1 MTHSFIQLYIF
12 ANLTHYV
19 GTPSIAEKVV
29 RMSEN
34 QISVRNAYSKVKRG
48 YNGKILTVNLTDKS
62 FVVTEPHEHYWRTFA
77 GGGLLAAERLLRET
91 PAGADPLGPDNALIF
106 ASSVMAGQPYVGLA
120 SLAVCAKSPLTHGM
134 GETHV
139 EGPFSASFKESGFDV
154 IVIKGKSA
162 RPVLL
167 EINQGKVAFV
177 DGDEYWGKNVDAA
190 VDALESKYGQGIS
203 TAVIGTAGENLVR
216 FASIVTNRSFQASR
230 MGMGAVMGSKNLKA
244 LVIAK
249 GERPPVADPAKA
261 QELTDLYASRIP
273 SNPLSDWQFQPPGFA
288 AWVHTHGLDAALCTK
303 NFRES
308 AFPGV
313 ENFTPEEF
321 MSRFKGNASCP
332 GCPNDCFKS
341 FTPES
346 MADKPGLSKASAMHQ
361 EIMASMGAN
370 IGNAD
375 LDFLFESN
383 ILCNTL
389 GMDPTSLGYVISM
402 AIECLENGVV
412 VPEIAPSLT
421 WGDTAGIRQLILDI
435 AARKGAGNLL
445 AEGVKV
451 TSEKLGP
458 KSTHY
463 AMHIKGLEMCVAEP
477 RTQTNLAL
485 GYATAPIG
493 PRYNICEHDWD
504 YDTELGWPHTMQGSN
519 TLVILE
525 RIPMDYL
532 GPKKVR
538 NYRALSQIWSATDAL
553 CLCIFAAPPTRSM
566 TLEEMGSMLS
576 AITGWESSSYEV
588 MEYGERRINLTKIY
602 NIREGITADQDT
614 LPERFFTDPITVGRW
629 SNYFIDKGKF
639 QEMIQTYY
647 AMMGWNEAG
656 IPRYSTLLS
665 SRLEWVVDEGHLPL
679 VIASS
684 APADDK

>member
-1 MTHSFIQLYIF
+1 
-12 ANLTHYV
+12 
-19 GTPSIAEKVV
+19 
-29 RMSEN
+29 MSES
-34 QISVRNAYSKVKRG
+34 QISIRNSYAPARSG
-48 YNGKILTVNLTDKS
+48 YNGTILTVDLSTLS
-62 FVVTEPHEHYWRTFA
+62 FEVSEPHEHYWRTFG

-91 PAGADPLGPDNALIF
+91 PVGADPLGPENALIF

-120 SLAVCAKSPLTHGM
+120 SLAVCAKSPLTFGM

-154 IVIKGKSA
+154 IVIKGRAAKPTLISIK
-162 RPVLL
+162 
-167 EINQGKVAFV
+167 E
-177 DGDEYWGKNVDAA
+177 GDVSFIDAAEHWGKNVEAT
-190 VDALESKYGQGIS
+190 VDALEKSFGAGIS

-244 LVIAK
+244 LVIAPGK
-249 GERPPVADPAKA
+249 RPAVADAKRA
-261 QELTDLYASRIP
+261 QELTDLYTSRIP
-273 SNPLSDWQFQPPGFA
+273 TNPLSDWQFQPPGFA

-332 GCPNDCFKS
+332 GCPNDCFKL

-346 MADKPGLSKASAMHQ
+346 LSSNPGLSKASAMHQ
-361 EIMASMGAN
+361 EITASMGAN

-389 GMDPTSLGYVISM
+389 GLDPTSLGYVISM
-402 AIECLENGVV
+402 AIECLENG
-412 VPEIAPSLT
+412 IQIQSLAPTLS

-435 AARKGAGNLL
+435 AARNGAGDLL
-445 AEGVKV
+445 AEGVKI

-458 KSTHY
+458 ESSHY

-493 PRYNICEHDWD
+493 PRFNICEHDWD

-538 NYRALSQIWSATDAL
+538 NFKALSDIWSATDTL
-553 CLCIFAAPPTRSM
+553 CVCIFAAPPTRSM
-566 TLEEMGSMLS
+566 TLEEMGSLLG

-588 MEYGERRINLTKIY
+588 MAYGQRRINLTKIY
-602 NIREGITADQDT
+602 NIREGLTADQDT
-614 LPERFFTDPITVGRW
+614 LPDRFFTDPITVGRW
-629 SNYFIDKGKF
+629 SNYYIDREKF

-647 AMMGWNEAG
+647 AMMGWDEAG
-656 IPRYSTLLS
+656 KPRYSTLLAN
-665 SRLEWVVDEGHLPL
+665 RLEFVVDEGYLEK
-679 VIASS
+679 I
-684 APADDK
+684 K

>member
-1 MTHSFIQLYIF
+1 
-12 ANLTHYV
+12 
-19 GTPSIAEKVV
+19 
-29 RMSEN
+29 MSDSK
-34 QISVRNAYSKVKRG
+34 ISVRNSYAKAKSG
-48 YNGKILTVNLTDKS
+48 YNGKILTVDLTKLS
-62 FVVTEPHEHYWRTFA
+62 FEVSEPHEHYWRTFG

-91 PAGADPLGPDNALIF
+91 PAGADPLGPENALIF

-120 SLAVCAKSPLTHGM
+120 SLAVCAKSPLTNGM

-139 EGPFSASFKESGFDV
+139 ERPFSASFKESGFDV
-154 IVIKGKSA
+154 IVIKGRAVKPTLISIKNGE
-162 RPVLL
+162 VS
-167 EINQGKVAFV
+167 FV
-177 DGDEYWGKNVDAA
+177 DAAEHWGKNVDLT
-190 VDALESKYGQGIS
+190 VDALEKSYGAGIS

-244 LVIAK
+244 LVIAPGK
-249 GERPPVADPAKA
+249 RPAVAHPKKA
-261 QELTDLYASRIP
+261 QELTDLYTSRIP
-273 SNPLSDWQFQPPGFA
+273 TNPLSDWQFQPPGFA

-321 MSRFKGNASCP
+321 MSRFEGDAPCP
-332 GCPNDCFKS
+332 GCPNDCFKL

-346 MADKPGLSKASAMHQ
+346 LSSNPGLSKASAMHQ
-361 EIMASMGAN
+361 EITASMGAN

-389 GMDPTSLGYVISM
+389 GLDPTSLGYVISM
-402 AIECLENGVV
+402 AIECLENGI
-412 VPEIAPSLT
+412 EIQSLNPALT
-421 WGDTAGIRQLILDI
+421 WGDTDGIRQLILDI
-435 AARKGAGNLL
+435 AARSGAGDLL
-445 AEGVKV
+445 AEGVKK

-458 KSTHY
+458 KSSHY

-493 PRYNICEHDWD
+493 PRFNICEHDWD

-538 NYRALSQIWSATDAL
+538 NFKALSEIWSATDAL
-553 CLCIFAAPPTRSM
+553 CVCIFAAPPTRSM
-566 TLEEMGSMLS
+566 TLEEMGSMLG

-588 MEYGERRINLTKIY
+588 MAYGQRRINLTKIY

-629 SNYFIDKGKF
+629 SNYFIDKAKF

-647 AMMGWNEAG
+647 AMMGWDESGN
-656 IPRYSTLLS
+656 PRYSTLLTN
-665 SRLEWVVDEGHLPL
+665 RLEWVVDEGYLEM
-679 VIASS
+679 I
-684 APADDK
+684 K

>member
-1 MTHSFIQLYIF
+1 
-12 ANLTHYV
+12 
-19 GTPSIAEKVV
+19 
-29 RMSEN
+29 MSEN

>member
-1 MTHSFIQLYIF
+1 MTES
-12 ANLTHYV
+12 
-19 GTPSIAEKVV
+19 
-29 RMSEN
+29 
-34 QISVRNAYSKVKRG
+34 QISIRNSYSKVKSG
-48 YNGKILTVNLTDKS
+48 YNGKILTVDLTNLRFEVS
-62 FVVTEPHEHYWRTFA
+62 EPHEHYWRTFG

-91 PAGADPLGPDNALIF
+91 PAGANPLGPDNALIF

-120 SLAVCAKSPLTHGM
+120 SLAVCAKSPLTNGM

-154 IVIKGKSA
+154 IVIKGRAAKPTLISIK
-162 RPVLL
+162 
-167 EINQGKVAFV
+167 E
-177 DGDEYWGKNVDAA
+177 GDVSFIDAAEHWGKTVDVT
-190 VDALESKYGQGIS
+190 VDALEKSFGAGIS

-244 LVIAK
+244 LVIAPGK
-249 GERPPVADPAKA
+249 RPAVADAKRA
-261 QELTDLYASRIP
+261 QELTDLYTSRIP
-273 SNPLSDWQFQPPGFA
+273 TNPLSDWQFQPPGFA

-332 GCPNDCFKS
+332 GCPNDCFKL

-346 MADKPGLSKASAMHQ
+346 LSSNPGLSKASAMHQ
-361 EIMASMGAN
+361 EITASMGAN

-389 GMDPTSLGYVISM
+389 GLDPTSLGYVISM
-402 AIECLENGVV
+402 AIECLENG
-412 VPEIAPSLT
+412 IQIQSLAPTLS

-435 AARKGAGNLL
+435 AARNGAGDLL
-445 AEGVKV
+445 AEGVKI

-458 KSTHY
+458 ESSHY

-493 PRYNICEHDWD
+493 PRFNICEHDWD

-538 NYRALSQIWSATDAL
+538 NFKALSDIWSATDTL
-553 CLCIFAAPPTRSM
+553 CVCIFAAPPTRSM
-566 TLEEMGSMLS
+566 TLEEMGSLLG

-588 MEYGERRINLTKIY
+588 MAYGQRRINLTKIY
-602 NIREGITADQDT
+602 NIREGLTADQDT
-614 LPERFFTDPITVGRW
+614 LPDRFFTDPITVGRW
-629 SNYFIDKGKF
+629 SNYYIDRDKF

-647 AMMGWNEAG
+647 AMMGWDEAG
-656 IPRYSTLLS
+656 KPRYSTLLAN
-665 SRLEWVVDEGHLPL
+665 RLEFVVDEGYLEK
-679 VIASS
+679 I
-684 APADDK
+684 K

>member
-1 MTHSFIQLYIF
+1 MSVSPTSK
-12 ANLTHYV
+12 HYKPPTV
-19 GTPSIAEKVV
+19 PK
-29 RMSEN
+29 
-34 QISVRNAYSKVKRG
+34 G
-48 YNGKILTVNLTDKS
+48 YNGKILTVNLTDRT
-62 FVVTEPHEHYWRTFA
+62 FEVTAPPELYWRTYG

-91 PAGADPLGPDNALIF
+91 PKGADPLGPDNALIF

-120 SLAVCAKSPLTHGM
+120 SLAVCAKSPLTNGM

-139 EGPFSASFKESGFDV
+139 EGPFSSSFKESGFDV
-154 IVIKGKSA
+154 IVIKGRSA
-162 RPVLL
+162 TPVTLK
-167 EINQGKVAFV
+167 INKGEVSFV
-177 DGDEYWGKNVDAA
+177 DASAYWGKTVDHA
-190 VDALESKYGQGIS
+190 VDQLEAEFGKEIS

-249 GERPPVADPAKA
+249 GEKPRVADPALA
-261 QELTDLYASRIP
+261 DELTRKYKERIA
-273 SNPLSDWQFQPPGFA
+273 SNPLSDWQYQPPGFA

-308 AFPGV
+308 AFAGV

-321 MSRFKGNASCP
+321 MKRFQGESPCP
-332 GCPNDCFKS
+332 GCPNNCFKL

-346 MADKPGLSKASAMHQ
+346 LASEAGLLKASAMHQ
-361 EIMASMGAN
+361 EITASMGAN

-402 AIECLENGVV
+402 AIECLENG
-412 VPEIAPSLT
+412 IAIDSIDASLT
-421 WGDTAGIRQLILDI
+421 WGDTAGLRTLIHEI
-435 AARKGAGNLL
+435 AARTGAGDLL
-445 AEGVKV
+445 AEGVKRA
-451 TSEKLGP
+451 SASLGP
-458 KSTHY
+458 ESAHF

-504 YDTELGWPHTMQGSN
+504 YDIELGWPHTMQGSN

-538 NYRALSQIWSATDAL
+538 NYKALSNIWSATDAL
-553 CLCIFAAPPTRSM
+553 CVCVFAAPPTRSM
-566 TLEEMGSMLS
+566 TVEEMGTLLG
-576 AITGWESSSYEV
+576 AITGWETSSYEV
-588 MEYGERRINLTKIY
+588 MAFGERRIHLTKVF
-602 NIREGITADQDT
+602 NVREGLTAAEDT

-629 SNYFIDKGKF
+629 ENYSIDKVKF

-647 AMMGWNEAG
+647 AMMGWDQSG
-656 IPRYSTLLS
+656 VPRYTTLIEKH
-665 SRLEWVVDEGHLPL
+665 LEWVADEGH
-679 VIASS
+679 IAK
-684 APADDK
+684 AK

>member
-1 MTHSFIQLYIF
+1 
-12 ANLTHYV
+12 
-19 GTPSIAEKVV
+19 
-29 RMSEN
+29 MSEN

-48 YNGKILTVNLTDKS
+48 YNGKILTVDLTDKS
-62 FVVTEPHEHYWRTFA
+62 FVVTEPHEHYWRTFG

-139 EGPFSASFKESGFDV
+139 EGSFSASFKESGFDV
-154 IVIKGKSA
+154 IVIKGKSV

-167 EINQGKVAFV
+167 EINQGKVTFV
-177 DGDEYWGKNVDAA
+177 DGDEYWGKNVDAV
-190 VDALESKYGQGIS
+190 VDALESKYGQAIS

-249 GERPPVADPAKA
+249 GERPPVADSVKA

-361 EIMASMGAN
+361 EITASMGAN

-402 AIECLENGVV
+402 AIECLENGIV

-421 WGDTAGIRQLILDI
+421 WGDTAGIRKLILDI
-435 AARKGAGNLL
+435 AARNGAGNLL
-445 AEGVKV
+445 AEGVKA

-538 NYRALSQIWSATDAL
+538 NYKALSQIWSATDAL

-566 TLEEMGSMLS
+566 TLEEMGSMLG

-629 SNYFIDKGKF
+629 SNYSIDKGKF

-679 VIASS
+679 V
-684 APADDK
+684 K

>member
-1 MTHSFIQLYIF
+1 
-12 ANLTHYV
+12 
-19 GTPSIAEKVV
+19 
-29 RMSEN
+29 MSEN
-34 QISVRNAYSKVKRG
+34 KISIRNSYAKGKSG
-48 YNGKILTVNLTDKS
+48 YNGKILTVNLTNLTHEVS
-62 FVVTEPHEHYWRTFA
+62 EPHEHYWRTFG

-91 PAGADPLGPDNALIF
+91 PAGADALGPDNALIF
-106 ASSVMAGQPYVGLA
+106 ASSVMTGQPYVGLA
-120 SLAVCAKSPLTHGM
+120 SLAVCAKSPLTNGM

-154 IVIKGKSA
+154 IVIKGCAVNPTLISIK
-162 RPVLL
+162 
-167 EINQGKVAFV
+167 QGEVTFV
-177 DGDEYWGKNVDAA
+177 DATEYWGKNVDKT
-190 VDALESKYGQGIS
+190 VDALEKKFGEGIS
-203 TAVIGTAGENLVR
+203 TAVIGTAGEKLVR

-244 LVIAK
+244 IVIAPGIK
-249 GERPPVADPAKA
+249 PAVADSKRA
-261 QELTDLYASRIP
+261 QELTDLYKQRIA
-273 SNPLSDWQFQPPGFA
+273 SNPLSDWQYRPPGFA

-332 GCPNDCFKS
+332 GCPNDCFKL

-346 MADKPGLSKASAMHQ
+346 LSHDAGLSKASAMHQ
-361 EIMASMGAN
+361 EITASMGAN

-402 AIECLENGVV
+402 AIECLENR
-412 VPEIAPSLT
+412 IQIDSLSPTIT
-421 WGDTAGIRQLILDI
+421 WGDTPGIRQLILDI
-435 AARKGAGNLL
+435 AARSGAGDLL
-445 AEGVKV
+445 AEGVKRV
-451 TSEKLGP
+451 SEKLGP
-458 KSTHY
+458 QSSHY
-463 AMHIKGLEMCVAEP
+463 AMHVKGLEMCVAEP

-504 YDTELGWPHTMQGSN
+504 YDIELGWPHTMQGSN

-538 NYRALSQIWSATDAL
+538 NYKALSEIWSATDAL
-553 CLCIFAAPPTRSM
+553 CVCIFAAPPTRSM
-566 TLEEMGSMLS
+566 TLEEMGVLLG
-576 AITGWESSSYEV
+576 AITGWETSSYEV
-588 MEYGERRINLTKIY
+588 MAYGQRRINLTKIY
-602 NIREGITADQDT
+602 NIREGLTADQDT

-629 SNYFIDKGKF
+629 NDHFIDKAKF

-647 AMMGWNEAG
+647 AMMGWNEEG
-656 IPRYSTLLS
+656 VPRYSTLLAN
-665 SRLEWVVDEGHLPL
+665 RLEWVGEENHLAL
-679 VIASS
+679 V
-684 APADDK
+684 K

>member
-1 MTHSFIQLYIF
+1 
-12 ANLTHYV
+12 V

>member
-1 MTHSFIQLYIF
+1 MTES
-12 ANLTHYV
+12 
-19 GTPSIAEKVV
+19 
-29 RMSEN
+29 
-34 QISVRNAYSKVKRG
+34 QISIRNSYSKVKSG
-48 YNGKILTVNLTDKS
+48 YNGKILTVDLTNLRFEVS
-62 FVVTEPHEHYWRTFA
+62 EPHEHYWRTFG

-91 PAGADPLGPDNALIF
+91 PAGANPLGPDNALIF

-120 SLAVCAKSPLTHGM
+120 SLAVCAKSPLTNGM

-154 IVIKGKSA
+154 IVIKGRAAKPTLISIK
-162 RPVLL
+162 
-167 EINQGKVAFV
+167 E
-177 DGDEYWGKNVDAA
+177 GDVSFIDAAEHWGKNVDAT
-190 VDALESKYGQGIS
+190 VDALEKSFGAGIS

-244 LVIAK
+244 LVIAPGK
-249 GERPPVADPAKA
+249 RPAVADAKRA
-261 QELTDLYASRIP
+261 QELTDLYTSRIP
-273 SNPLSDWQFQPPGFA
+273 TNPLSDWQFQPPGFA

-332 GCPNDCFKS
+332 GCPNDCFKL

-346 MADKPGLSKASAMHQ
+346 LSSNPGLSKASAMHQ
-361 EIMASMGAN
+361 EITASMGAN

-389 GMDPTSLGYVISM
+389 GLDPTSLGYVISM
-402 AIECLENGVV
+402 AIECLENG
-412 VPEIAPSLT
+412 IQIQSLAPTLS

-435 AARKGAGNLL
+435 AARNGAGDLL
-445 AEGVKV
+445 AEGVKI

-458 KSTHY
+458 ESSHY

-493 PRYNICEHDWD
+493 PRFNICEHDWD

-538 NYRALSQIWSATDAL
+538 NFKALSDIWSATDTL
-553 CLCIFAAPPTRSM
+553 CVCIFAAPPTRSM
-566 TLEEMGSMLS
+566 TLEEMGSLLG

-588 MEYGERRINLTKIY
+588 MAYGQRRINLTKIY
-602 NIREGITADQDT
+602 NIREGLTADQDT
-614 LPERFFTDPITVGRW
+614 LPDRFFTDPITVGRW
-629 SNYFIDKGKF
+629 SNYYIDRDKF

-647 AMMGWNEAG
+647 AMMGWDEAG
-656 IPRYSTLLS
+656 KPRYSTLLAN
-665 SRLEWVVDEGHLPL
+665 RLEFVVDEGYLEK
-679 VIASS
+679 I
-684 APADDK
+684 K

>member
-1 MTHSFIQLYIF
+1 
-12 ANLTHYV
+12 V
-19 GTPSIAEKVV
+19 GTPSIAVKVV

-308 AFPGV
+308 VFPGV

>member
-1 MTHSFIQLYIF
+1 
-12 ANLTHYV
+12 
-19 GTPSIAEKVV
+19 
-29 RMSEN
+29 MSEN

-48 YNGKILTVNLTDKS
+48 YNGKILTVNLTDQS
-62 FVVTEPHEHYWRTFA
+62 FQVTEPHEHYWRTFG

-91 PAGADPLGPDNALIF
+91 PAGADPLGPENALIF

-120 SLAVCAKSPLTHGM
+120 SLAVCAKSPLTNGM

-162 RPVLL
+162 RPVLIA
-167 EINQGKVAFV
+167 INQGEVSFA
-177 DGDEYWGKNVDAA
+177 DAGEYWGKNVDAT
-190 VDALESKYGQGIS
+190 VDALEGKYGQTIS

-244 LVIAK
+244 IVIAK
-249 GERPPVADPAKA
+249 GNRPEVADPAKA
-261 QELTDLYASRIP
+261 QELTDLYTSRIP
-273 SNPLSDWQFQPPGFA
+273 SNPLSDWQYQPPGFA

-321 MSRFKGNASCP
+321 MSRFKGNAPCP
-332 GCPNDCFKS
+332 GCPNDCFKL
-341 FTPES
+341 FTPDSLSE
-346 MADKPGLSKASAMHQ
+346 KPGLAKASAMHQ
-361 EIMASMGAN
+361 EITASMGAN

-402 AIECLENGVV
+402 AIECLENGVE
-412 VPEIAPSLT
+412 VPEISPALT
-421 WGDTAGIRQLILDI
+421 WGDTEGIRQLILDI
-435 AARKGAGNLL
+435 AARNGAGQLL
-445 AEGVKV
+445 AEGVKI

-458 KSTHY
+458 KSSHY

-493 PRYNICEHDWD
+493 PRFNICEHDWD

-566 TLEEMGSMLS
+566 TLEEMGAMLS

-629 SNYFIDKGKF
+629 SNYSIDKGKF
-639 QEMIQTYY
+639 TEMIQTYY

-656 IPRYSTLLS
+656 APRYSTLLAN
-665 SRLEWVVDEGHLPL
+665 RLEWVVDEGHLPL
-679 VIASS
+679 I
-684 APADDK
+684 K

>member
-1 MTHSFIQLYIF
+1 
-12 ANLTHYV
+12 
-19 GTPSIAEKVV
+19 
-29 RMSEN
+29 MSDSK
-34 QISVRNAYSKVKRG
+34 ISVRNSYAKAKSG
-48 YNGKILTVNLTDKS
+48 YNGKILTVDLTKLS
-62 FVVTEPHEHYWRTFA
+62 FEVSEPHEHYWRTFG

-91 PAGADPLGPDNALIF
+91 PAGADPLGPENALIF

-120 SLAVCAKSPLTHGM
+120 SLAVCAKSPLTNGM

-154 IVIKGKSA
+154 IVIKGRAVKPTLISIKNGE
-162 RPVLL
+162 VS
-167 EINQGKVAFV
+167 FV
-177 DGDEYWGKNVDAA
+177 DATEHWGKNVDLT
-190 VDALESKYGQGIS
+190 VDALEKSYGAGIN

-244 LVIAK
+244 LVIAPGK
-249 GERPPVADPAKA
+249 RPAVADPKKA
-261 QELTDLYASRIP
+261 QELTDLYTSRIP
-273 SNPLSDWQFQPPGFA
+273 TNPLSDWQFQPPGFA

-303 NFRES
+303 NFRDS

-321 MSRFKGNASCP
+321 MSRFEGDAPCP
-332 GCPNDCFKS
+332 GCPNDCFKL

-346 MADKPGLSKASAMHQ
+346 LSSNPGLSKASAMHQ
-361 EIMASMGAN
+361 EITASMGAN

-389 GMDPTSLGYVISM
+389 GLDPTSLGYVISM
-402 AIECLENGVV
+402 AIECLENGI
-412 VPEIAPSLT
+412 EIQSLNPALT

-435 AARKGAGNLL
+435 AARTGAGDLL
-445 AEGVKV
+445 AEGVKK

-458 KSTHY
+458 KSSHY

-504 YDTELGWPHTMQGSN
+504 YDIELGWPHTMQGSN

-538 NYRALSQIWSATDAL
+538 NFKALSEIWSATDAL
-553 CLCIFAAPPTRSM
+553 CVCIFAAPPTRSM
-566 TLEEMGSMLS
+566 TLEEMGSMLG

-588 MEYGERRINLTKIY
+588 MAYGQRRINLTKIY

-629 SNYFIDKGKF
+629 SNYFIDKAKF

-647 AMMGWNEAG
+647 AMMGWDESGN
-656 IPRYSTLLS
+656 PRYSTLLTN
-665 SRLEWVVDEGHLPL
+665 RLEWVVDEGYLEM
-679 VIASS
+679 I
-684 APADDK
+684 K

>member
-1 MTHSFIQLYIF
+1 LTHSLAQPYIF
-12 ANLTHYV
+12 AKLAQYV
-19 GTPSIAEKVV
+19 RNPSIAVEVV

-34 QISVRNAYSKVKRG
+34 QISARNAYSKVKRG

-62 FVVTEPHEHYWRTFA
+62 FVVTEPHEHYWRTFG

-167 EINQGKVAFV
+167 EINQGKVTFV

-190 VDALESKYGQGIS
+190 VDALESKYGQAIS

-261 QELTDLYASRIP
+261 QELTDLYTSRIP

-346 MADKPGLSKASAMHQ
+346 MADNPGLSKASAMHQ
-361 EIMASMGAN
+361 EITASMGAN

-402 AIECLENGVV
+402 AIECLENGIA

-435 AARKGAGNLL
+435 AARNGAGNLL

-493 PRYNICEHDWD
+493 PRFNICEHDWD

-538 NYRALSQIWSATDAL
+538 NYKALSQIWSATDAL
-553 CLCIFAAPPTRSM
+553 CLCIFAAPPTRSL

-602 NIREGITADQDT
+602 NAREGITADQDT

-679 VIASS
+679 V
-684 APADDK
+684 K

>member
-1 MTHSFIQLYIF
+1 
-12 ANLTHYV
+12 
-19 GTPSIAEKVV
+19 
-29 RMSEN
+29 MSEN

-62 FVVTEPHEHYWRTFA
+62 FVVTEPHEHYWRTFG

-91 PAGADPLGPDNALIF
+91 PAGTDPLGPDNALIF

-190 VDALESKYGQGIS
+190 VDALESRYGQEIS

-216 FASIVTNRSFQASR
+216 YASIVTNRSFQASR

-261 QELTDLYASRIP
+261 QELTDLYTSRIP
-273 SNPLSDWQFQPPGFA
+273 SNPLSDWQIQPPGFA

-361 EIMASMGAN
+361 EITASMGAN

-402 AIECLENGVV
+402 AIECLENGIV

-435 AARKGAGNLL
+435 AARNGAGNLL
-445 AEGVKV
+445 AEGVKA

-538 NYRALSQIWSATDAL
+538 NYKALSQIWSATDAL

-566 TLEEMGSMLS
+566 TLEEMGSMLG

-629 SNYFIDKGKF
+629 SNYSIDKGKF

-679 VIASS
+679 V
-684 APADDK
+684 K

>member
-1 MTHSFIQLYIF
+1 MIHR
-12 ANLTHYV
+12 
-19 GTPSIAEKVV
+19 V
-29 RMSEN
+29 RNGHNMSEN
-34 QISVRNAYSKVKRG
+34 KISVRNSYAKGKSG
-48 YNGKILTVNLTDKS
+48 YNGKILTINLTNLTYEVS
-62 FVVTEPHEHYWRTFA
+62 EPHEHYWRTFG

-91 PAGADPLGPDNALIF
+91 PAGADALGPDNALIF

-120 SLAVCAKSPLTHGM
+120 SLAVCAKSPLTNGM

-154 IVIKGKSA
+154 IVIKGCA
-162 RPVLL
+162 VRPTL
-167 EINQGKVAFV
+167 ISIKQGEVTFA
-177 DGDEYWGKNVDAA
+177 DATEYWGKNVDKT
-190 VDALESKYGQGIS
+190 VDALEKKFGEGIS
-203 TAVIGTAGENLVR
+203 TAVIGTAGEKLVR

-244 LVIAK
+244 IVIAPGIK
-249 GERPPVADPAKA
+249 PAVADSKRA
-261 QELTDLYASRIP
+261 QELTDLYKQRIA
-273 SNPLSDWQFQPPGFA
+273 SNPLSDWQYRPPGFA

-332 GCPNDCFKS
+332 GCPNDCFKL

-346 MADKPGLSKASAMHQ
+346 LSHDAGLSKASAMHQ
-361 EIMASMGAN
+361 EITASMGAN

-402 AIECLENGVV
+402 AIECLENR
-412 VPEIAPSLT
+412 IQIDSLSPTIT
-421 WGDTAGIRQLILDI
+421 WGDTPGIRQLILDI
-435 AARKGAGNLL
+435 AARSGAGDLL
-445 AEGVKV
+445 AEGVKRV
-451 TSEKLGP
+451 SEKLGP
-458 KSTHY
+458 QSSHY

-504 YDTELGWPHTMQGSN
+504 YDIELGWPHTMQGSN

-538 NYRALSQIWSATDAL
+538 NYKALSEIWSATDAL
-553 CLCIFAAPPTRSM
+553 CVCIFAAPPTRSM
-566 TLEEMGSMLS
+566 TLEEMGVLLG
-576 AITGWESSSYEV
+576 AITGWETSSYEV
-588 MEYGERRINLTKIY
+588 MAYGQRRINLTKIY
-602 NIREGITADQDT
+602 NIREGLTADQDT

-629 SNYFIDKGKF
+629 DNHFIDKAKF

-647 AMMGWNEAG
+647 AMMGWNEEG
-656 IPRYSTLLS
+656 VPRYSTLLAN
-665 SRLEWVVDEGHLPL
+665 RLEWVIEENHLTL
-679 VIASS
+679 V
-684 APADDK
+684 K

>member
-1 MTHSFIQLYIF
+1 
-12 ANLTHYV
+12 V
-19 GTPSIAEKVV
+19 GTPSIAVKVV